1 MYYMQYNKNLYCIT
15 SCYHLLVLGADMRT
29 LINMGYSIAER
40 DADQKTAR
48 DIAEVAG
55 ITDNVQAIGWYIC
68 IHVYTFSHL

>member
-1 MYYMQYNKNLYCIT
+1 
-15 SCYHLLVLGADMRT
+15 MRT
-29 LINMGYSIAER
+29 LINMGYNIAER